1 MGGLRPLI
9 FICFQTKRKGGF
21 YFMPIIV
28 SILLLVIGMV
38 LLIKGADFFVEGA
51 SNIAKALHIPTLVIG
66 LTLVSIGTS
75 APEFAV
81 SLTASLKGANDLSFG
96 NIVGSNIFN
105 TFIVIGV
112 SAIITPLVVSKNMQ
126 KYDLPILA
134 GIYLLLTLFSFV
146 ISAGAIQRW
155 EAIILFSLTII
166 YTIFLILREKK
177 TTQEEEKI
185 EEKKKPWWLNLIYVI
200 IGLAGIIIGGDFVVD
215 GAKDVAL
222 KLGMSEMLIGL
233 TIVAVG
239 TSLPELV
246 TSIVAAKKGENDI
259 AVGNAIGSC
268 IFNVVLILGFC
279 SILSPANV
287 DTRPLYALFDVLIMI
302 STVVI
307 IFIFSLKKR
316 EINKLHGIVMIV
328 IYVTYLTVIILRDT
342 GVFL

>member
-1 MGGLRPLI
+1 MI
-9 FICFQTKRKGGF
+9 
-21 YFMPIIV
+21 
-28 SILLLVIGMV
+28 

-51 SNIAKALHIPTLVIG
+51 SKIAKLMKIPNLVIG

-81 SLTASLKGANDLSFG
+81 SLTASLQGANDLSFG

-105 TFIVIGV
+105 TFVVIGV
-112 SAIITPLVVSKNMQ
+112 SSIFTPLVVTKNMQ
-126 KYDLPILA
+126 KYDLPILF
-134 GIYLLLTLFSFV
+134 GIYLLLALFGFV
-146 ISAGAIQRW
+146 ITPGIINVM

-166 YTIFLILREKK
+166 YTVFLIVREKENNDEVEVK
-177 TTQEEEKI
+177 
-185 EEKKKPWWLNLIYVI
+185 EEKKRPWWLNLIFVG
-200 IGLAGIIIGGDFVVD
+200 IGLAGIIIGGDLVVD

-246 TSIVAAKKGENDI
+246 TSIVAARKGENDI

-279 SILSPANV
+279 SILEPASI
-287 DTRPLYALFDVLIMI
+287 DTRPLYALFDVGVMI
-302 STVVI
+302 LTVVLL
-307 IFIFSLKKR
+307 FVFSLKKR
-316 EINKLHGIVMIV
+316 EVNKYQGIIFIV
-328 IYVTYLTVIILRDT
+328 LYYNLYNMSIYILI
-342 GVFL
+342 

>member
-1 MGGLRPLI
+1 
-9 FICFQTKRKGGF
+9 
-21 YFMPIIV
+21 MPILV
-28 SILLLVIGMV
+28 SIILLVVGMV
-38 LLIKGADFFVEGA
+38 FLIKGADLFVEGA
-51 SNIAKALHIPTLVIG
+51 SNIAKGLKIPTLVIG

-75 APEFAV
+75 APEFSV

-112 SAIITPLVVSKNMQ
+112 SAIITPLAVSKNMQ

-146 ISAGAIQRW
+146 ISKGKIELI
-155 EAIILFSLTII
+155 EAIILFSITII
-166 YTIFLILREKK
+166 YTVFLIFRETKDNK
-177 TTQEEEKI
+177 NTEENEIIEKS
-185 EEKKKPWWLNLIYVI
+185 KPWWLNLIFVG

-215 GAKDVAL
+215 GAKDIAS
-222 KLGMSEMLIGL
+222 KLGMSDMLIGL

-279 SILSPANV
+279 SILTPATIDV
-287 DTRPLYALFDVLIMI
+287 RPLYALFDVIIMI
-302 STVVI
+302 LTVVL
-307 IFIFSLKKR
+307 IFIFSLRKR
-316 EINKLHGIVMIV
+316 EIVRYQGIIMI
-328 IYVTYLTVIILRDT
+328 ILYVLYLTFIILRDT
-342 GVFL
+342 GVLF

>member
-1 MGGLRPLI
+1 
-9 FICFQTKRKGGF
+9 
-21 YFMPIIV
+21 MPIYL
-28 SILLLVIGMV
+28 SILYLVGGMI

-51 SNIAKALHIPTLVIG
+51 SKIAKMMKIPSLVIG

-81 SLTASLKGANDLSFG
+81 SLTASLQGANDLSFG

-105 TFIVIGV
+105 TFVVIGV
-112 SAIITPLVVSKNMQ
+112 SSIFTPLVVTKNMQ
-126 KYDLPILA
+126 KYDLPILF
-134 GIYLLLTLFSFV
+134 GIYLLLALFGFV
-146 ISAGAIQRW
+146 VTPGVINVI

-166 YTIFLILREKK
+166 YTVFLIVREKK
-177 TTQEEEKI
+177 NNDNEEVK
-185 EEKKKPWWLNLIYVI
+185 EEKKRPWWLNLISVG
-200 IGLAGIIIGGDFVVD
+200 IGLAGIIIGGDLVVD

-246 TSIVAAKKGENDI
+246 TSIVAARKGENDI

-279 SILSPANV
+279 SILEPANI
-287 DTRPLYALFDVLIMI
+287 DTRPLYALLDVGVMI
-302 STVVI
+302 LTVV
-307 IFIFSLKKR
+307 
-316 EINKLHGIVMIV
+316 
-328 IYVTYLTVIILRDT
+328 
-342 GVFL
+342 